1 MDPAAPLFSEQV
13 THRPQPR
20 YGELAPMRAYMHLKI
35 TFDSRDKLVQDSFR
49 DGFTEFM
56 NRYIED
62 HDLPLMPQEVL
73 LREASSGFSRRRVAL
88 KTELLFSAHLDD
100 QQFRDFVLATQELL
114 QRMPHVVGIRCDEYH
129 HHVVI
134 TATGIEV
141 K

>member
-1 MDPAAPLFSEQV
+1 MVPATTLFSEQV

-56 NRYIED
+56 NRYIEQ
-62 HDLPLMPQEVL
+62 HSLPILPQQPL
-73 LREASSGFSRRRVAL
+73 LREASSGFSLRRVAV
-88 KTELLFSAHLDD
+88 KTELAFSAHLDD
-100 QQFRDFVLATQELL
+100 QQFKDFVLEVQQLL
-114 QRMPHVVGIRCDEYH
+114 QSMPHVVGIRCDEYH

-134 TATGIEV
+134 TATGIEAS
-141 K
+141 